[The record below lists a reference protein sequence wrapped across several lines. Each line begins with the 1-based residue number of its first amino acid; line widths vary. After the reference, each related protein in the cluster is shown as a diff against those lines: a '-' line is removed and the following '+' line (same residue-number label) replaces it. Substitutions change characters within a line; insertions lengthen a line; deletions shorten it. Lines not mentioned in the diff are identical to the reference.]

1 MAKLFKKLDRRKYYS
16 DENYMGCFG
25 LLFLLFQ
32 SALVCSFP
40 LDALPCEE
48 APNFFEGPESIN
60 ARFGEVI
67 EK

>member
-1 MAKLFKKLDRRKYYS
+1 MWIGLILTLRP
-16 DENYMGCFG
+16 NYTVMKSWH
-25 LLFLLFQ
+25 LHFLLFQ

-67 EK
+67 GSEE